1 VIAQVKSRLLARG
14 WSAINDSS
22 LAVLCVV
29 PPAQLGEIR
38 EIVRNLLSSG
48 RAWVARSTFE
58 GREVIRICATH
69 GETTTADVD
78 ELVSALHAAG

>member
-1 VIAQVKSRLLARG
+1 
-14 WSAINDSS
+14 
-22 LAVLCVV
+22 
-29 PPAQLGEIR
+29 LGEIR

-69 GETTTADVD
+69 GETTLADVD
-78 ELVSALHAAG
+78 ELVSALHTAG